1 MPCAM
6 AASVSICPFTLK
18 SIADTPRLDLAVVK
32 HSDDSEPCGGVC
44 TLSKLIPYLHD
55 STSTS
60 HAKCP
65 LCQKSKITAVYDVEA
80 ASFLRGRGFPVSN
93 DNSGTELITKD
104 IVEQD
109 GRIVS
114 FMYGTI
120 AYHLWAHLNHS
131 SKSDINDNALR
142 RLTNVMMMD
151 VNRSLKVRS
160 VEWLR

>member
-1 MPCAM
+1 M
-6 AASVSICPFTLK
+6 
-18 SIADTPRLDLAVVK
+18 
-32 HSDDSEPCGGVC
+32 
-44 TLSKLIPYLHD
+44 
-55 STSTS
+55 
-60 HAKCP
+60 
-65 LCQKSKITAVYDVEA
+65 EA

-104 IVEQD
+104 IVEQN

-120 AYHLWAHLNHS
+120 AYHLWVNLNHS
-131 SKSDINDNALR
+131 STSDINDNALR